1 MTISS
6 KLTTFALASALAA
19 TSLAPVAGFAQ
30 ETGSVSPSSSSV
42 LDTNES
48 VTEETS
54 QPEGLPDSAAA
65 SQINIKRIDSLEEG
79 EASQFQNISQ
89 DQLAAAQEELQA
101 NPGLMSELQA
111 KGVQL
116 NNVVDIEAFP
126 NGGVLVYVR

>member
-30 ETGSVSPSSSSV
+30 ETGSVSPSSSV

-48 VTEETS
+48 ITEETS

-79 EASQFQNISQ
+79 EASQFQSISQ

>member
-6 KLTTFALASALAA
+6 KLTAFAAASAIAA
-19 TSLAPVAGFAQ
+19 ASLMPVAGFAQ
-30 ETGSVSPSSSSV
+30 ETGTVSPSSSS
-42 LDTNES
+42 LDANKSINEQ
-48 VTEETS
+48 TS

-65 SQINIKRIDSLEEG
+65 SQITVTRIDSLEEG

-89 DQLAAAQEELQA
+89 DRLAATQQELQA
-101 NPGLMSELQA
+101 NPGLVSELQA

-116 NNVVDIEAFP
+116 NNVVDIQAFP